1 MLLDSRP
8 TLAILLK
15 FPSSAPRGG
24 REGIAA
30 GEFLSGSAF
39 GHGDPAD
46 MDRFSVGTGA
56 AEPGWSRYRRPH
68 AVIVTRRR
76 L

>member
-15 FPSSAPRGG
+15 FPSNAPRGG
-24 REGIAA
+24 REGIA
-30 GEFLSGSAF
+30 GQFLSGSAF

-56 AEPGWSRYRRPH
+56 AELAGA
-68 AVIVTRRR
+68 AVVVRTQSS
-76 L
+76 